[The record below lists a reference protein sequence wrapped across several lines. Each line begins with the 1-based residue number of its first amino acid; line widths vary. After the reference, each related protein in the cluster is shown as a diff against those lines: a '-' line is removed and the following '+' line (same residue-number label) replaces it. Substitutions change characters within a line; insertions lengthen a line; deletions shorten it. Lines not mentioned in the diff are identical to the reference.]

1 MSLSGIQLTTLKAE
15 LLADPETFNY
25 AGAADAQAKAVLIND
40 PASIS
45 RERVVIQTHEI
56 FEAIVPAD
64 MPPVGENLTKL
75 MGLLSMGTV
84 NTQGTN
90 TRALLIAIFT
100 GKATTLTNLAALQTE
115 TISRAS
121 DLGFGRVTARDIENA
136 EAL

>member
-1 MSLSGIQLTTLKAE
+1 MSLSGIQLTALKSE
-15 LLADPETFNY
+15 LLTDPETLNY

-40 PASIS
+40 PTLIS

-64 MPPVGENLTKL
+64 MPPIGESLTKL

-100 GKATTLTNLAALQTE
+100 GKATTLANLATLQTE

-121 DLGFGRVTARDIENA
+121 DLGFGLVTAHEIEIA